1 MEEAARYLGIS
12 VRSLRRRLT
21 EEGVSYRDLVA
32 SVLQRAAQELLQNG
46 HVSVDETARAT
57 GYSETTAFHRAFK
70 RWTGVT
76 PKEFRRT
83 TQ

>member
-1 MEEAARYLGIS
+1 MEEAARHLGIS

-21 EEGVSYRDLVA
+21 EEGVSYRGLVA
-32 SVLQRAAQELLQNG
+32 SVLQRAAQEFLQDRQA
-46 HVSVDETARAT
+46 SVDEAARAT

-76 PKEFRRT
+76 LKEFRRT